1 MGINKKYILEE
12 VGNKVKKVYLA
23 INNIRLMLKNKSIMM
38 LIIFTSITLSVLGIL
53 FYSGYFLYDYYQSQ
67 TENQVEIYLQKS
79 TQSSDIIRV
88 IEELSLKEKD
98 ISDMC
103 VSNGKLS
110 EGKLIGEYNKTW
122 KEHMLVGQCYS
133 INDNRPY
140 LLMAEYQVDNIEGY
154 EKPVGK
160 NIKVGGKKIRIGGII
175 PYSQYD
181 NYILPVYY
189 YINNYP
195 TDYIMIKYNNR
206 KNSSKIEKTLAQNTI
221 VKKYNMKRSTPFLS
235 EDFMGAF
242 VQILLI
248 FAAVIINVLCMTYA
262 WLSTFNRKFK
272 IYAICGA
279 TKKDIIHI
287 ALTQTVILMF
297 SGVLVGNILF
307 AILKMIIRKYEIVY
321 QQNYLPYIIISGV
334 VIILLVGFSYI
345 LAKKATKSEIIY
357 NIVE

>member
-122 KEHMLVGQCYS
+122 K
-133 INDNRPY
+133 
-140 LLMAEYQVDNIEGY
+140 
-154 EKPVGK
+154 
-160 NIKVGGKKIRIGGII
+160 
-175 PYSQYD
+175 
-181 NYILPVYY
+181 
-189 YINNYP
+189 
-195 TDYIMIKYNNR
+195 
-206 KNSSKIEKTLAQNTI
+206 
-221 VKKYNMKRSTPFLS
+221 
-235 EDFMGAF
+235 
-242 VQILLI
+242 
-248 FAAVIINVLCMTYA
+248 
-262 WLSTFNRKFK
+262 
-272 IYAICGA
+272 
-279 TKKDIIHI
+279 
-287 ALTQTVILMF
+287 
-297 SGVLVGNILF
+297 
-307 AILKMIIRKYEIVY
+307 
-321 QQNYLPYIIISGV
+321 
-334 VIILLVGFSYI
+334 
-345 LAKKATKSEIIY
+345 
-357 NIVE
+357 

>member
-1 MGINKKYILEE
+1 MGINKKYNLEE

-160 NIKVGGKKIRIGGII
+160 NIKVGGKK
-175 PYSQYD
+175 
-181 NYILPVYY
+181 
-189 YINNYP
+189 
-195 TDYIMIKYNNR
+195 
-206 KNSSKIEKTLAQNTI
+206 
-221 VKKYNMKRSTPFLS
+221 
-235 EDFMGAF
+235 
-242 VQILLI
+242 
-248 FAAVIINVLCMTYA
+248 
-262 WLSTFNRKFK
+262 
-272 IYAICGA
+272 
-279 TKKDIIHI
+279 
-287 ALTQTVILMF
+287 
-297 SGVLVGNILF
+297 
-307 AILKMIIRKYEIVY
+307 
-321 QQNYLPYIIISGV
+321 
-334 VIILLVGFSYI
+334 
-345 LAKKATKSEIIY
+345 
-357 NIVE
+357 

>member
-1 MGINKKYILEE
+1 
-12 VGNKVKKVYLA
+12 
-23 INNIRLMLKNKSIMM
+23 
-38 LIIFTSITLSVLGIL
+38 
-53 FYSGYFLYDYYQSQ
+53 
-67 TENQVEIYLQKS
+67 
-79 TQSSDIIRV
+79 
-88 IEELSLKEKD
+88 
-98 ISDMC
+98 
-103 VSNGKLS
+103 
-110 EGKLIGEYNKTW
+110 
-122 KEHMLVGQCYS
+122 
-133 INDNRPY
+133 
-140 LLMAEYQVDNIEGY
+140 
-154 EKPVGK
+154 
-160 NIKVGGKKIRIGGII
+160 
-175 PYSQYD
+175 
-181 NYILPVYY
+181 
-189 YINNYP
+189 
-195 TDYIMIKYNNR
+195 
-206 KNSSKIEKTLAQNTI
+206 
-221 VKKYNMKRSTPFLS
+221 MKRSTPFLS

-272 IYAICGA
+272 IYAICVA

-307 AILKMIIRKYEIVY
+307 AILKMTIRKYEIVY

>member
-154 EKPVGK
+154 EKPV
-160 NIKVGGKKIRIGGII
+160 
-175 PYSQYD
+175 D

-279 TKKDIIHI
+279 TKKDII
-287 ALTQTVILMF
+287 
-297 SGVLVGNILF
+297 
-307 AILKMIIRKYEIVY
+307 RKYEIVY

>member
-1 MGINKKYILEE
+1 M
-12 VGNKVKKVYLA
+12 
-23 INNIRLMLKNKSIMM
+23 
-38 LIIFTSITLSVLGIL
+38 
-53 FYSGYFLYDYYQSQ
+53 
-67 TENQVEIYLQKS
+67 
-79 TQSSDIIRV
+79 
-88 IEELSLKEKD
+88 
-98 ISDMC
+98 
-103 VSNGKLS
+103 
-110 EGKLIGEYNKTW
+110 
-122 KEHMLVGQCYS
+122 
-133 INDNRPY
+133 
-140 LLMAEYQVDNIEGY
+140 
-154 EKPVGK
+154 
-160 NIKVGGKKIRIGGII
+160 
-175 PYSQYD
+175 
-181 NYILPVYY
+181 PVYY

-221 VKKYNMKRSTPFLS
+221 VKKYNMKRTTPFLS

-307 AILKMIIRKYEIVY
+307 AILKMTIRKYEIVY